1 MKKIYTV
8 TVDGVQ
14 HQYPEGTPY
23 QDIAGEVQ
31 SAYSNDILL
40 VERDGR
46 LCELGKQLDR
56 DCTLKMITIQDKPGM
71 QTYERSAIFLM
82 LKAFY
87 DIVGSEHIER
97 ICVEYSLS
105 HALFITAQGAFLL
118 DQSLL
123 EQVESRMKELVSQAL
138 PIQKHSIP
146 TDVRLQCFRSGDFT
160 IKQSSSAAGSV
171 PRSIITLWRT
181 SPTTF
186 MGIWSRI
193 PNT

>member
-8 TVDGVQ
+8 TVDGIQ
-14 HQYPEGTPY
+14 HPYPEGTPY
-23 QDIAGEVQ
+23 QDIAGELQ
-31 SAYSNDILL
+31 PAYSNEILL

-105 HALFITAQGAFLL
+105 HALFITAQGSFRL
-118 DQSLL
+118 DQPLL
-123 EQVESRMKELVSQAL
+123 EQVESRMKELYRRRF
-138 PIQKHSIP
+138 PFKSIP
-146 TDVRLQCFRSGDFT
+146 FPPMTPLQCLKGGGST
-160 IKQSSSAAGSV
+160 IKQSCSAAGSV

-186 MGIWSRI
+186 TGIWSPI

>member
-105 HALFITAQGAFLL
+105 HALFITAQGG
-118 DQSLL
+118 
-123 EQVESRMKELVSQAL
+123 L
-138 PIQKHSIP
+138 PAGP
-146 TDVRLQCFRSGDFT
+146 V
-160 IKQSSSAAGSV
+160 AAGTGRV
-171 PRSIITLWRT
+171 PYEGIGIAGT
-181 SPTTF
+181 SHSEAFHPH
-186 MGIWSRI
+186 R
-193 PNT
+193 